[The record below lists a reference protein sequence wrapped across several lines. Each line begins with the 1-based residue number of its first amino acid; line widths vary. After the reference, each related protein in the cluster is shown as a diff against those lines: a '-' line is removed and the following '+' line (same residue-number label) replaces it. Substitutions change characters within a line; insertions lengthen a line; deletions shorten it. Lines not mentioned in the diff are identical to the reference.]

1 MTQAVCASVPDAEV
15 NDIVLFVL
23 ETRILPVRL
32 TLQEPAK
39 VTVYEKLP
47 VAVGVPLMVT
57 TLLANDPV
65 TPDGRPENV
74 APVAL
79 LVEYVIVVRAVFSQS
94 DWALVP
100 AAELKVPVG
109 PCVTVM
115 VTDGE

>member
-1 MTQAVCASVPDAEV
+1 
-15 NDIVLFVL
+15 
-23 ETRILPVRL
+23 
-32 TLQEPAK
+32 
-39 VTVYEKLP
+39 
-47 VAVGVPLMVT
+47 MVT
-57 TLLANDPV
+57 ALLAYDPV

-79 LVEYVIVVRAVFSQS
+79 LVEYVIVVRAVLRQS

-115 VTDGE
+115 VAEEE